1 MSSLERRYR
10 TLMLAYPADYRA
22 ARQDEILDTLLQ
34 AAETRPDRPQ
44 VREAWDLVQSG
55 LGVRLEAL
63 GSRGLHAGRAQAALM
78 SAFIATLITSAVLSQ
93 GATRGA
99 ISERPV
105 IFALMWLPHVVL
117 IVLFALAPVSA
128 SGRTGR
134 VLLVLCGAGVIF
146 GSEVTMTARLLTFV
160 LVVCELMMVTA
171 PLAVN
176 TQRTRIVVNRC
187 LVLGAGLV
195 AGVGATS
202 RVNAIY
208 PDSYARATLWGGL
221 PYPTG
226 AAIALLS
233 IAGLIALLI
242 CVAKP
247 SVAVTVGLMFLPAAV
262 MAIML
267 TGNTVYLAPT
277 VINGARGALGAVLAT
292 ALIYYGL
299 RRSTRMPELS
309 SSGGVD
315 RAPN

>member
-1 MSSLERRYR
+1 
-10 TLMLAYPADYRA
+10 MLAYPADYRA

-99 ISERPV
+99 ISERP
-105 IFALMWLPHVVL
+105 
-117 IVLFALAPVSA
+117 
-128 SGRTGR
+128 
-134 VLLVLCGAGVIF
+134 
-146 GSEVTMTARLLTFV
+146 
-160 LVVCELMMVTA
+160 
-171 PLAVN
+171 
-176 TQRTRIVVNRC
+176 
-187 LVLGAGLV
+187 V